1 MQHFSLEFSLD
12 FSHELKREVD
22 SKVKVHVSSDR
33 DLSFFYTHH
42 ECNDRFGEESDTKS
56 LSLSGSGHSPS
67 YQDYIL
73 YKKRY
78 KQILLRDNTE

>member
-1 MQHFSLEFSLD
+1 MQHFSPE

-33 DLSFFYTHH
+33 DLSFFYTHK
-42 ECNDRFGEESDTKS
+42 CNDRFGGESDTKS